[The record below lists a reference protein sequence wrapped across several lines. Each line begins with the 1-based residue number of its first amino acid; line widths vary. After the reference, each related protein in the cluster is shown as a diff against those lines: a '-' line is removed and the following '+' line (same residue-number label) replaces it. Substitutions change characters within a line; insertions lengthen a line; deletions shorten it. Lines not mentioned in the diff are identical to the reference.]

1 MGRWRAVGFL
11 AYTGVLLVILGP
23 QPVRPPE
30 IVAGPVRADGFR
42 SVSGDVVVADPV
54 RVRIPALGVSS
65 RLQRLGLL
73 ADGSVAVPDDP
84 GTAGWWKD
92 GPRPG
97 EPGPA
102 VILGHVDSR
111 TGPGV
116 FVALAG
122 AGEGTTVLVDRRD
135 GSTVTFRISGVSRVS
150 KNEFPTGLVYA
161 PTLDT
166 TLRLVTCGGGF
177 DRSRRSYRDNVI
189 AYAEMAG

>member
-1 MGRWRAVGFL
+1 M
-11 AYTGVLLVILGP
+11 
-23 QPVRPPE
+23 
-30 IVAGPVRADGFR
+30 
-42 SVSGDVVVADPV
+42 ADPV

-65 RLQRLGLL
+65 RLQWLGVL
-73 ADGSVAVPDDP
+73 ADGTVAVPDDP
-84 GTAGWWKD
+84 GIAGWWRD

-122 AGEGTTVLVDRRD
+122 AAAGTSVLVDRSD
-135 GSTVTFRISGVSRVS
+135 GSTVTFRISGVSRVD
-150 KNEFPTGLVYA
+150 KDEFPTGLVYA
-161 PTLDT
+161 PTLDA

-189 AYAEMAG
+189 AYAELV